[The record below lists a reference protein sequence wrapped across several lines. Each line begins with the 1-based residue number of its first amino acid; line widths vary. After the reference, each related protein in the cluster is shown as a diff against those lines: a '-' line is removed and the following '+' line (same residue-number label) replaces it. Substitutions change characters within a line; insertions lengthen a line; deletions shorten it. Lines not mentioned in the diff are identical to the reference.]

1 MRKRDG
7 EPTTTGVV
15 TADEMAGA
23 VAGRRHGDGVSV
35 SAPSGPDDARTI
47 TIKADAANRLFG
59 IGAGPSGPDQRT
71 QRQIRVQY
79 SGPTLVRYNGLEAA
93 RLNAGMLVEDL
104 AANAGLPVRLIEH
117 LEAADE
123 VPEALQ
129 FQLAAALD
137 VDLDRAFPTSSPLD
151 NGPDQHTFRELPKP
165 SRAEIAAQREREQA
179 QLQTELAAARD
190 AAAAGRIERLLD
202 DLKRRMTHAE
212 YVNAELSN

>member
-1 MRKRDG
+1 M
-7 EPTTTGVV
+7 
-15 TADEMAGA
+15 
-23 VAGRRHGDGVSV
+23 
-35 SAPSGPDDARTI
+35 
-47 TIKADAANRLFG
+47 G
-59 IGAGPSGPDQRT
+59 IGTGPSGPDQRT

-104 AANAGLPVRLIEH
+104 AAAAALPVRLIEQ
-117 LEAADE
+117 LEEADE

-165 SRAEIAAQREREQA
+165 SRAEIAAAHEREQA
-179 QLQTELAAARD
+179 QLQTELAAARNSED
-190 AAAAGRIERLLD
+190 SGRIERLLD
-202 DLKRRMTHAE
+202 DLKRRMARYE
-212 YVNAELSN
+212 YRTTELSK